1 MPSMNRTTRAY
12 LLVVMAMAF
21 WGMTFVWVKIAL
33 EHFQPITILV
43 LRLAISA
50 LLLWAFLLIFKK
62 FQKIHLPHLRLFA
75 LSALFQPVLYFL
87 GETYGL
93 SYVSSTLGAIMI
105 STIPVFTPLGSW
117 LAFREQLGWKNL
129 TGFLFSFGGVML
141 MMHGEENNGQTSLHG
156 ILFLLVAVVAAIANS
171 ITVKKLTA
179 SYNPFMI
186 VTMQNTIGFL
196 CFIPLFFLV
205 DFSTIHAAAPDWR
218 TWRNI
223 IALAIFGSTL
233 AFIFFT
239 HAIGHLGIN
248 RSGIFSNLIPV
259 FTGLFAYLFLD
270 EHFPMHRIF
279 GMAIVIAGV
288 YVVSGSGFRVQGF
301 GFRVRGSGS

>member
-1 MPSMNRTTRAY
+1 MSQTARAY
-12 LLVVMAMAF
+12 LMAVMAMAF

-33 EHFQPITILV
+33 EQFQPVTIL
-43 LRLAISA
+43 LMRLAISS
-50 LLLWAFLLIFKK
+50 LMLWSFLLIFRK
-62 FQKIHLPHLRLFA
+62 FQAIRKQDYSLFL
-75 LSALFQPVLYFL
+75 LSSLFQPVIYFI

-105 STIPVFTPLGSW
+105 STIPVFTPIGAW
-117 LAFREQLGWKNL
+117 LAFRERLGWKNL
-129 TGFLFSFGGVML
+129 AGFVFSFAGVML
-141 MMHGEENNGQTSLHG
+141 MMAGEEQSGSTSVHG
-156 ILFLLVAVVAAIANS
+156 LVFLLVAVVAAIANS

-196 CFIPLFFLV
+196 CFIPLFFAI
-205 DFSTIHAAAPDWR
+205 DFQSIHEAAPDWR
-218 TWRNI
+218 TWRNV

-239 HAIGHLGIN
+239 YAIGHLGIN

-259 FTGLFAYLFLD
+259 FTGLFAFLFLH
-270 EHFPMHRIF
+270 EHFPLNRLV
-279 GMAIVIAGV
+279 GMAVVIAGV
-288 YVVSGSGFRVQGF
+288 WVVSGKVRPLSGLWR
-301 GFRVRGSGS
+301 